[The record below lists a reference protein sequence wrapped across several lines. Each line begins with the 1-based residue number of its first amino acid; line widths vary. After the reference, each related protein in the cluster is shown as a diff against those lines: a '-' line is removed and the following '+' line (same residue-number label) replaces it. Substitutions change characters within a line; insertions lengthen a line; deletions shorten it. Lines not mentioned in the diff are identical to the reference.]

1 MAPYRSDIWLDKDKY
16 KMVTVRYSDIKYNK
30 SKNNYYID
38 QNWYKEQKE
47 IKKIS
52 DEAVFIASFHHD
64 ELIGIAKK
72 KGSKYIDPR
81 NESEHDGVNVEI
93 LKFTATNN
101 DKKNMIE
108 VKPIDYYCSKQL
120 MPSIGTFVKVEK
132 YATDVLGNLYKV
144 TNNHLKLE
152 F

>member
-1 MAPYRSDIWLDKDKY
+1 
-16 KMVTVRYSDIKYNK
+16 MVTVRYSDIKFNK
-30 SKNNYYID
+30 AKNNYYID
-38 QNWYKEQKE
+38 ENWYKKQKE
-47 IKKIS
+47 IKQIS

-81 NESEHDGVNVEI
+81 NENEHDGNNVEI

-101 DKKNMIE
+101 DKENKID
-108 VKPIDYYCSKQL
+108 VKPIDYHCSKQL
-120 MPSIGTFVKVEK
+120 MFSIGTFVKVEK

-152 F
+152 L